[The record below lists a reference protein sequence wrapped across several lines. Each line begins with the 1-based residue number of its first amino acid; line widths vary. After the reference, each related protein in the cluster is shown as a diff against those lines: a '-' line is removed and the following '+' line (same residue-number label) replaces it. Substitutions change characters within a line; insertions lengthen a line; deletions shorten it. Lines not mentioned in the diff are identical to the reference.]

1 LAVAL
6 LPAEIVAI
14 LYSWFFSWR
23 QLRAI
28 LPAVEPE
35 AWPWVSAVAAGFIPL
50 LLAFVGYAQS
60 LLAGKLETET
70 VEPREIR
77 QVRTETVTVRSEP
90 QATTETRRLTRTEWR
105 AFLAT
110 LNGDG
115 TDLDADRVNELLIAH
130 GYAQVPTSTA
140 RDWAGDAPDRAE
152 GGT

>member
-1 LAVAL
+1 MPITWPADLVPNSLSFWLQPNASAL
-6 LPAEIVAI
+6 ESPIN
-14 LYSWFFSWR
+14 
-23 QLRAI
+23 RA
-28 LPAVEPE
+28 
-35 AWPWVSAVAAGFIPL
+35 
-50 LLAFVGYAQS
+50 
-60 LLAGKLETET
+60 
-70 VEPREIR
+70 R
-77 QVRTETVTVRSEP
+77 QVLARDGTRWMAELDFVNLDPIKAGRVHALVARMKGGAETVTVRSEP